1 MDSTRRVFLRRLTQL
16 GIAVLGLL
24 SPLRLGAQRQT
35 QWRIRGARAS
45 DIADLAVIFNAHL
58 TAGMCPD
65 ADQIEPWTPETAGK
79 FLAIYT
85 GTLILDRDGVPVGF
99 GGLIDYSDP
108 STTSSIIAGAEPE
121 IKVVALRPDL
131 LPPPAML
138 AAAER
143 LAAAMARELVRMG
156 FSGCQ
161 MRIAAWP
168 LFSANEWYTRHMTV
182 RMVRKRDGV
191 DHALD
196 VSFDLAG
203 MLTTLA
209 REGLEP

>member
-1 MDSTRRVFLRRLTQL
+1 MQATRRVFLHRLTQL
-16 GIAVLGLL
+16 AIAVVGLF
-24 SPLRLGAQRQT
+24 SPLHGRAQAQT
-35 QWRIRGARAS
+35 SWRIRRARAT
-45 DIADLAVIFNAHL
+45 DAADLVSIFNAHL

-65 ADQIEPWTPETAGK
+65 ADQIEPWTTETAGK
-79 FLAIYT
+79 FLAIYDD
-85 GTLILDRDGVPVGF
+85 TLILDRDGAPVGF
-99 GGLIDYSDP
+99 GGLVDYRDP
-108 STTSSIIAGAEPE
+108 SATSSIIAGAEPE

-143 LAAAMARELVRMG
+143 LAAAMARELMRMG
-156 FSGCQ
+156 FTACQ

-168 LFSANEWYTRHMTV
+168 LFSSNDWYTRHMTV
-182 RMVRKRDGV
+182 RFVRKRDGV

-203 MLTTLA
+203 LLA
-209 REGLEP
+209 DLGVEGV